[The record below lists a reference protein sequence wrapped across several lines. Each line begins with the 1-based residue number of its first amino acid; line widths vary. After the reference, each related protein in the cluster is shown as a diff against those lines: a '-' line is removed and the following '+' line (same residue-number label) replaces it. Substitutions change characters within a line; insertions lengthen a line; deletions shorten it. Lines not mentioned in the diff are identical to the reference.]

1 MKDFPVNIS
10 MLSRFATAK
19 EIKQTISD
27 LKSGKCDIVIGTH
40 RLLSKDVEFRSLG
53 LLIIDEEQRFGVKH
67 KEQIKQLRNNVDVL
81 TLTATPIP
89 RTLHM
94 SLVGLR
100 DISLL
105 DEPPVDR
112 LPIQTYVMEYD
123 EEFVKE
129 AINRELKRNG
139 QVYYV
144 YNRVD
149 NIEDITINLRT
160 LVPGATIEFA
170 HGQMN
175 ERELED
181 VMRRFISG
189 EIDVLVSTTIIET
202 GLDIPNVNT
211 MIIHDS
217 DRYGLSQL
225 YQLRGRV
232 GRSSRSAYAFLMYR
246 KDKLLK
252 EVAEKR
258 LKAIREFTDLG
269 SGYKIS
275 MRDLEIRG
283 AGNLLGKEQSGNVE
297 AVGYDMYVRLLSD
310 AIKRLSGEKTEER
323 DFLTSVDLPVDA
335 YIPETYVKN
344 EFVKLDLYKR
354 ISRLNDREESD
365 DILEEVRDRFGEP
378 PKEFMRLIDVACV
391 KAKAHRAYITDIKYI
406 NGDLKVYIADGAP
419 VNMDR
424 LGKLLKRRKGS
435 LKIFTEKQSGVKM
448 AASKLIQEELISIAD
463 ALVDDLSTVLDTE
476 EVNNEKE

>member
-1 MKDFPVNIS
+1 M
-10 MLSRFATAK
+10 
-19 EIKQTISD
+19 
-27 LKSGKCDIVIGTH
+27 
-40 RLLSKDVEFRSLG
+40 
-53 LLIIDEEQRFGVKH
+53 
-67 KEQIKQLRNNVDVL
+67 
-81 TLTATPIP
+81 
-89 RTLHM
+89 
-94 SLVGLR
+94 
-100 DISLL
+100 
-105 DEPPVDR
+105 
-112 LPIQTYVMEYD
+112 
-123 EEFVKE
+123 KE
-129 AINRELKRNG
+129 AINRELKRKG

-160 LVPGATIEFA
+160 LVPHATIEFA
-170 HGQMN
+170 HGQMH
-175 ERELED
+175 ERELEN

-310 AIKRLSGEKTEER
+310 AIKRLSGEKIEER
-323 DFLTSVDLPVDA
+323 DFLTTVDLPVDA

-378 PKEFMRLIDVACV
+378 PREFMRLIDVACV
-391 KAKAHRAYITDIKYI
+391 KAKAHRAYITDIKYF

-419 VNMDR
+419 VNMDK
-424 LGKLLKRRKGS
+424 LGKLLKRSKGR
-435 LKIFTEKQSGVKM
+435 LKVFTEKQSGVKT
-448 AASKLIQEELISIAD
+448 AASKTVQEELIHTAD
-463 ALVDDLSTVLDTE
+463 ALVDELSTVLDGGSE
-476 EVNNEKE
+476 DKNDE